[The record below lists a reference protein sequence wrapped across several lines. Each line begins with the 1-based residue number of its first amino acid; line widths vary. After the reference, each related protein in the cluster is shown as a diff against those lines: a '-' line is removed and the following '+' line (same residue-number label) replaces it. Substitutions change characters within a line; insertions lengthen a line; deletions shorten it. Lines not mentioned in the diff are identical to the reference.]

1 MYYNELKKFIRA
13 IEKLTKHCETFTNLR
28 EQVYKIYFD
37 N

>member
-1 MYYNELKKFIRA
+1 MHYDKLKKLTKIV
-13 IEKLTKHCETFTNLR
+13 EKLTKHCETFIYLR